1 MVNKT
6 ENYWIW
12 FIFSKGNNNTIQEVY
27 FQMGVAIGIYAI
39 TLLNLNLLI
48 ISAAN
53 LKMVEDKQS

>member
-6 ENYWIW
+6 ESYWKW

-39 TLLNLNLLI
+39 KFIEFKLI
-48 ISAAN
+48 NNFSCEFKN
-53 LKMVEDKQS
+53 GWR